1 MSEHLEIEFKNILT
15 KEEFIKLQKYFSVSD
30 NDFFCQHNDYFDTE
44 NFALKQLGC
53 ALRIRRKN
61 GNYELTLK
69 EPREVGL
76 LETNEEIRE
85 EERKMLI
92 EQKQFPEGKI
102 AERLSELQIP
112 LEQITYFG
120 TLKTDRKELQY
131 CDGVLVLDK
140 SYYLNIVDYE
150 IEYEVEN
157 YETGLKYFNDLLHA
171 LHIPKRK
178 TLNKIQRFYN
188 RKIELQNGASKEV

>member
-1 MSEHLEIEFKNILT
+1 MSQHLEIEFKNILT

-53 ALRIRRKN
+53 ALQIVEKN

-69 EPREVGL
+69 EPWEVGL

-92 EQKQFPEGKI
+92 EQNNSKKVK
-102 AERLSELQIP
+102 LQ
-112 LEQITYFG
+112 
-120 TLKTDRKELQY
+120 KD
-131 CDGVLVLDK
+131 C
-140 SYYLNIVDYE
+140 LNF
-150 IEYEVEN
+150 
-157 YETGLKYFNDLLHA
+157 KFLL
-171 LHIPKRK
+171 
-178 TLNKIQRFYN
+178 N
-188 RKIELQNGASKEV
+188 RSPISGH